1 MTADVYNTAPKPV
14 VLHIGDPILYD
25 EALYARFCELYTVI
39 RPSTEERQRP
49 EFIKAL
55 KENRWGDFNAI
66 FRPYWSTGGE
76 MGKWDAELI
85 SCLPQSV
92 RVFASAGAG
101 YDWANVDELANH
113 GMLSFSRG
121 AAANSHCLTPQRHNI
136 LQLGC
141 CLHRV
146 CSRLRPL
153 WHPVHLPPAAVVHLS
168 SQ

>member
-1 MTADVYNTAPKPV
+1 MSLILRARNSFSAEMTAEISNPAPKPV

-25 EALYARFCELYTVI
+25 EAIYARFCELYTVI

-85 SCLPQSV
+85 SCLPQGV

-101 YDWANVDELANH
+101 YDWADVDELANH
-113 GMLSFSRG
+113 GMVSRSRDAEKCDG
-121 AAANSHCLTPQRHNI
+121 
-136 LQLGC
+136 
-141 CLHRV
+141 HRIIT
-146 CSRLRPL
+146 L
-153 WHPVHLPPAAVVHLS
+153 
-168 SQ
+168 